1 MKSSVPVTA
10 RRHARAVEP
19 TRGLSRRSLDARD
32 SHAPR
37 GVRATRRRSVS
48 RRRTPRMRASPELPP
63 RRREK
68 KKKKKDGVPGVGCA
82 WCAGFPG
89 CESVVRGVPGVEKCG
104 ATPNPRST
112 GVKKCGADSKPE
124 IDFDRGVVHHTDL
137 EKSALIQALV
147 WCERLWGSVRFAPH
161 PGFAVPQKP

>member
-1 MKSSVPVTA
+1 MESGVPVTA

-68 KKKKKDGVPGVGCA
+68 KRNGVRVPGVGCVG
-82 WCAGFPG
+82 CAGFPG
-89 CESVVRGVPGVEKCG
+89 CESGVRRVSGVAKWG
-104 ATPNPRST
+104 A
-112 GVKKCGADSKPE
+112 KSKPE
-124 IDFDRGVVHHTDL
+124 IDFDRGGVHPTDL
-137 EKSALIQALV
+137 KKSALILALMG
-147 WCERLWGSVRFAPH
+147 CERLWGPVTNAPH
-161 PGFAVPQKP
+161 PGFAVPQKPLNPNCQTQDPKP